1 MVGADRHH
9 IAHPALADAAAQLT
23 AAVHFIAGAA
33 PPQRGK
39 RAETTLERWQ
49 QVHDLLGKGT
59 GLMECARRL
68 DLSLKR
74 SSATPAQSSPS
85 GCGAPLSTRP
95 TLVNPYRD
103 HLRKR
108 RAGDP
113 AVPVQRL
120 LREIRELGYQAART
134 CSSGTSP
141 RAAPRPTGR
150 TCHPFARPVPARRPA
165 PRDTGPH
172 TGRVRLGYDRARVL
186 LKKHTDTASG
196 RGLDLHQL
204 RHSAA
209 THLRDQKSPSS

>member
-1 MVGADRHH
+1 MR
-9 IAHPALADAAAQLT
+9 
-23 AAVHFIAGAA
+23 
-33 PPQRGK
+33 PPPGPVPETVKRYS
-39 RAETTLERWQ
+39 RAEQPER
-49 QVHDLLGKGT
+49 L
-59 GLMECARRL
+59 RR
-68 DLSLKR
+68 
-74 SSATPAQSSPS
+74 
-85 GCGAPLSTRP
+85 APQCRP
-95 TLVNPYRD
+95 RLVNPYRD

-108 RAGDP
+108 RAEDP

-172 TGRVRLGYDRARVL
+172 TGRARLGYDRARVL
-186 LKKHTDTASG
+186 LKKHTETASG